1 MDIFE
6 IPEVLS
12 PMEISGI
19 RSRNI
24 PINSSLTSKSKV
36 RKISKIEF

>member
-1 MDIFE
+1 MKDKMDIFE

-24 PINSSLTSKSKV
+24 PINSSP
-36 RKISKIEF
+36 F